1 MTLTN
6 ERGSFSDGS
15 GSNNYQNDMMC
26 EWIIAPPGAKAVEL
40 FFPNFL
46 TEQYLD
52 VVTVYGCESV
62 QCPSP
67 VPIAEL
73 SGDQSGVSVAT
84 RTGVMRI
91 IFSSDFETGYD
102 GFIAHWNSSS
112 NSTANASSSSRRAA
126 EPSRRPYP
134 VSEVTSNLREHSTEV
149 KEGFNVPWAFSLHG
163 RRTAEWQSLALS
175 DMSSKLKEHNS
186 KVERLASLAREKSTT
201 KVLSAHYRQH
211 RDSDAPG
218 LGSLTRRFRVRRRR
232 ARRGGGTQK
241 GNPTLEEVC
250 DAWEA
255 LADIP
260 PEEAETHA
268 DDEMLGKDYGRWGFF
283 LDGANSFISERRGEG
298 IWGNAERVQ
307 EENGSESSIWGA
319 SPSLRSEMKS
329 AARART
335 VNLTGSS
342 KEDEDLTLHSFDGV
356 SARRMA
362 CLLSRHVRDP
372 ETYMRPVVPFMCPA
386 LVEDLKSV
394 LPTCVVREQEFIR
407 KLGQSKEKKAMEDLL
422 SISLGNS
429 TLLQTFD
436 LGLCQ
441 VEEANKRK

>member
-1 MTLTN
+1 MGDG
-6 ERGSFSDGS
+6 GSS
-15 GSNNYQNDMMC
+15 
-26 EWIIAPPGAKAVEL
+26 
-40 FFPNFL
+40 L
-46 TEQYLD
+46 TEPTPSFLSEEGKG
-52 VVTVYGCESV
+52 YG
-62 QCPSP
+62 
-67 VPIAEL
+67 
-73 SGDQSGVSVAT
+73 
-84 RTGVMRI
+84 
-91 IFSSDFETGYD
+91 ET
-102 GFIAHWNSSS
+102 
-112 NSTANASSSSRRAA
+112 
-126 EPSRRPYP
+126 
-134 VSEVTSNLREHSTEV
+134 
-149 KEGFNVPWAFSLHG
+149 
-163 RRTAEWQSLALS
+163 
-175 DMSSKLKEHNS
+175 
-186 KVERLASLAREKSTT
+186 
-201 KVLSAHYRQH
+201 LSAFRCEQPDPRAQPTSH
-211 RDSDAPG
+211 RAFLCGCCHS
-218 LGSLTRRFRVRRRR
+218 RV
-232 ARRGGGTQK
+232 GGW
-241 GNPTLEEVC
+241 L
-250 DAWEA
+250 
-255 LADIP
+255 I
-260 PEEAETHA
+260 
-268 DDEMLGKDYGRWGFF
+268 
-283 LDGANSFISERRGEG
+283 
-298 IWGNAERVQ
+298 Q